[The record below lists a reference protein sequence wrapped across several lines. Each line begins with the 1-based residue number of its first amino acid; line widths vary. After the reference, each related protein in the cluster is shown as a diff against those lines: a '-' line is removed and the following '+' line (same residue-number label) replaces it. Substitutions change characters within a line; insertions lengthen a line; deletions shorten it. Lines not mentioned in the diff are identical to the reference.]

1 MGQDATP
8 RRGEGPKT
16 SARAFR
22 KAALC
27 PDLKIRFGHDLDP
40 FRSTAPPPLV
50 VLPTAGAAICARAL
64 PRHSGVL
71 NMSLGFDRPSA
82 ECAWFAKTLAR
93 TGVARITPAK
103 PVPKIVSKGDQILGE
118 RAGGPNAAHRVTQ
131 TVSNP
136 YLRVETGDGKHIA
149 EKTHKVWGGN
159 RALSSR

>member
-1 MGQDATP
+1 M
-8 RRGEGPKT
+8 
-16 SARAFR
+16 ARTQLR
-22 KAALC
+22 AARW
-27 PDLKIRFGHDLDP
+27 PDLGIRFGHDLDP

-50 VLPTAGAAICARAL
+50 VLPTAGAAICALAL

-71 NMSLGFDRPSA
+71 NMSLGLDRPPA

-93 TGVARITPAK
+93 ARVARITPAK

-149 EKTHKVWGGN
+149 EKTHKVWARN
-159 RALSSR
+159 PALSSR